1 MKKLLENVYFQS
13 QFSSMKV
20 YVLLVVVAVV
30 VAMAS
35 ADDGERHPDGR
46 RPPPDG
52 RRPPNGGSP
61 PKGGSHNRR
70 GPPPCIRYLCGENKE
85 CPKCVGDII
94 HAGEDD
100 TLKNQLRDCYDNA
113 NDCRDE
119 STVDASALT
128 DCIAAVSEDLP
139 ACFPAK

>member
-1 MKKLLENVYFQS
+1 
-13 QFSSMKV
+13 MKV

-46 RPPPDG
+46 RPPPPDG

-70 GPPPCIRYLCGENKE
+70 GPPPCTRYLCGENEE
-85 CPKCVGDII
+85 CPKCVRDII

-100 TLKNQLRDCYDNA
+100 TLKNQLRDCYDTA